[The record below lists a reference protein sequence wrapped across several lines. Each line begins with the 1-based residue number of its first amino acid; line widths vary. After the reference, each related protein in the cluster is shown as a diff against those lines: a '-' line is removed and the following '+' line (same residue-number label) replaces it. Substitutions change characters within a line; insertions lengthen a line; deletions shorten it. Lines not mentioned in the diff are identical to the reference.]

1 MHIPFVPMDPM
12 VEGGSSHYVF
22 PCFKVVLNITLMGL
36 KVTLTMEKTTI
47 LKMYLVLKLVFFI
60 IFPLPCYFSVGFSFI
75 NTADKF

>member
-12 VEGGSSHYVF
+12 VEGSSSHYVF

-47 LKMYLVLKLVFFI
+47 LKMYLVLKLVFFH
-60 IFPLPCYFSVGFSFI
+60 FHVSFQWGFLL
-75 NTADKF
+75 